1 MIITGEI
8 TMASNW
14 ISYNKLAWTEDFL
27 VDPADYEAEVDKYIN
42 LINSTAKM
50 PVTRGLHL
58 GCGAGGH
65 DIYLKKYF
73 KVTGVDISI
82 GMLEKAKTVNPDIE
96 YIEGDMRSIRLNRR
110 FDCVVIPDSIDYMV
124 SLDELKQAVET
135 SAFHLN
141 PGGVLLIVGKTEETF
156 QNNNFAYTGEKD
168 DIHVTLLENNF
179 KNPYSPNTYEITMLY
194 LIREKG
200 KLTKYIEESL
210 AGLFSQAKW
219 DEVFQNAGFTLEK
232 RNLDG
237 VYDSYLLG
245 EGKCPLTIFIGKK
258 E

>member
-1 MIITGEI
+1 
-8 TMASNW
+8 MASNW
-14 ISYNKLAWTEDFL
+14 ISYNELAWTEDFL
-27 VDPADYEAEVDKYIN
+27 ADPLDYEYEVEVFIN
-42 LINSTAKM
+42 LINCTAKE
-50 PVTRGLHL
+50 PVHNVLHL

-65 DIYLKKYF
+65 DVYF
-73 KVTGVDISI
+73 KKHFKITGVDLSI

-96 YIEGDMRSIRLNRR
+96 YIEGDMRIIRLDRQ

-124 SLDELKQAVET
+124 TLDELKQAVITAEM
-135 SAFHLN
+135 HLK

-168 DIHVTLLENNF
+168 DIHVTLLENNYI
-179 KNPYSPNTYEITMLY
+179 NPYAPNTYEITMVY

-200 KLTKYIEESL
+200 KLTKYIEESV

-219 DEVFQNAGFTLEK
+219 DDVFKNAGFTMGK
-232 RNLDG
+232 RNLDN
-237 VYDSYLLG
+237 VYDDYLIG
-245 EGKCPLTIFIGKK
+245 EGEYPLTIFIGRK